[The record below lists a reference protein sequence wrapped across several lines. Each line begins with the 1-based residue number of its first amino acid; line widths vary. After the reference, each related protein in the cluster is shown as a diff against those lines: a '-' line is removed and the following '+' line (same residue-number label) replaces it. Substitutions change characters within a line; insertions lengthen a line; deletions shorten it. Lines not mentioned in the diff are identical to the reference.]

1 MNPNQPLRMGQ
12 AELAA
17 IFKNILFIFIMQML
31 LASYIGLS
39 KDGLGAQT
47 GTIINGNEVII
58 ILARF
63 ICAFAIHK
71 LLEKELFQV
80 IRFMKFTL
88 YKMTSWRK
96 RFLMLLISLM
106 QLIAGI
112 TIECLNIVQVCS
124 ADNILDMV
132 LSSIMFAI
140 IAKIDDWCAK
150 TDEYMPFMGVLR

>member
-17 IFKNILFIFIMQML
+17 IFRNILFLFILQML
-31 LASYIGLS
+31 LASYIGLR

-47 GTIINGNEVII
+47 GKISNGNEVTII
-58 ILARF
+58 FARF

-71 LLEKELFQV
+71 LLEKELFQA

-88 YKMTSWRK
+88 YKMMSWRK
-96 RFLMLLISLM
+96 RFPMLLISLM

-140 IAKIDDWCAK
+140 IAKIDDLYA
-150 TDEYMPFMGVLR
+150 